1 MTLFGEWTVK
11 VKEGAKT
18 EWKSSEEFVHFSWK
32 SVIHVKSIQGNAM
45 FNDPNLTYTAYIK
58 CFVMLKSLSNISAI
72 DVCVVR
78 IQQKFE

>member
-1 MTLFGEWTVK
+1 
-11 VKEGAKT
+11 
-18 EWKSSEEFVHFSWK
+18 
-32 SVIHVKSIQGNAM
+32 M